1 MKAIKIT
8 ITSDRGHFKKYRS
21 AGLQQTYRIP
31 PVSSVKGMLETIY
44 GEDIDNFIFGYNMTF
59 DDTEYEV
66 SSIHKEVNVEV
77 LNNSEIKKEL
87 GKSNP
92 CNIEYLIKPN
102 LEVIV
107 ININKEIEMKNVL
120 NMGKTN
126 CLAKAVFSEVEI
138 KKEKTI
144 QENVLTDFKDG
155 YGVVERM
162 NIETKYNVK
171 KGCYDYFTKLFRLND
186 EYECN
191 YTYEEKGVYLWEYKK
206 VGDIQCYK
214 GQL

>member
-1 MKAIKIT
+1 MKATKIT

-31 PVSSVKGMLETIY
+31 PASSVIGLLKNIY
-44 GEDIDNFIFGYNMTF
+44 GEDIENFIFGYNITF
-59 DDTEYEV
+59 GGTEYEV
-66 SSIHKEVNVEV
+66 TTIHKEVNVEV
-77 LNNSEIKKEL
+77 LNNSNIKEEL

-102 LEVIV
+102 LEIIV
-107 ININKEIEMKNVL
+107 LNINKDIEMKNVL

-126 CLAKAVFSEVEI
+126 CLAKAVFDEVEI
-138 KKEKTI
+138 KNEKAI

-162 NIETKYNVK
+162 NAETKYNIE
-171 KGCYDYFTKLFRLND
+171 KGCYDYFTKLFRLNN
-186 EYECN
+186 EYECE

-206 VGDIQCYK
+206 AGEIQCYK
-214 GQL
+214 EQL